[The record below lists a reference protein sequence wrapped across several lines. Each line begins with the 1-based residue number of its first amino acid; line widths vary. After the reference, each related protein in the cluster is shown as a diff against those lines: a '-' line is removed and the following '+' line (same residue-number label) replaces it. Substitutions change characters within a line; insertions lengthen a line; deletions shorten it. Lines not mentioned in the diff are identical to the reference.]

1 MSRPYPSAN
10 GFIPPPV
17 EPSVEAAKKPT
28 PAKTASKPAKAGPAP
43 KAKAAPASKG
53 PSGKRADVLA
63 AAERGVIPSAPDFS
77 AATHT
82 RFRGKL
88 AEVVALV
95 EAGNI
100 AGLKAYKINPV
111 SSSPKAIDKYRNLA
125 IIALKAKAPAP
136 NRSLVAPFV
145 APAPICQNDCA

>member
-1 MSRPYPSAN
+1 MPKA
-10 GFIPPPV
+10 
-17 EPSVEAAKKPT
+17 T
-28 PAKTASKPAKAGPAP
+28 PAASKA
-43 KAKAAPASKG
+43 

-63 AAERGVIPSAPDFS
+63 AAERGKIPSAPDFS
-77 AATHT
+77 AVTHT

-88 AEVVALV
+88 AEVVGLV

-125 IIALKAKAPAP
+125 IIALKAKA
-136 NRSLVAPFV
+136 
-145 APAPICQNDCA
+145 